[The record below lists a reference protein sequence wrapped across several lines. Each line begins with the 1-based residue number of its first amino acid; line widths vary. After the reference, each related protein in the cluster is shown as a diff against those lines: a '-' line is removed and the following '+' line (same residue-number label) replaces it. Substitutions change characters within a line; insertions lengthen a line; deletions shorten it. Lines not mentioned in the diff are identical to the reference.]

1 MNNFTK
7 RHGSLWAP
15 LLRNSVSDLLSA
27 VLVALSEAVS
37 CEHYLSDRGGGGG
50 LMDISGSLE
59 VHPVKTTYTI
69 FFVTSGLTPEVGKL
83 APIYYGV
90 VMVG

>member
-1 MNNFTK
+1 
-7 RHGSLWAP
+7 
-15 LLRNSVSDLLSA
+15 
-27 VLVALSEAVS
+27 
-37 CEHYLSDRGGGGG
+37 
-50 LMDISGSLE
+50 MDISGSLE

-69 FFVTSGLTPEVGKL
+69 FFFFTLGLTPEVGKL